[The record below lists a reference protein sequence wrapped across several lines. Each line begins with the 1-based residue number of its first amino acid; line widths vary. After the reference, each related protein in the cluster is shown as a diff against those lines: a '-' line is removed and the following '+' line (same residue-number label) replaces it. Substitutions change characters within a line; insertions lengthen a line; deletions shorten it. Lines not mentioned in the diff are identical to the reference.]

1 LDAAWIHKDRDWS
14 EYKATERGQVPGTV
28 SGTIADDDLLREQQ
42 GLCGTGAHTAGAE
55 EFFQGDEKVVTQD
68 EQIAHELCVITRG
81 NNHKTK
87 TALQGP
93 FALHF
98 YEFAMHG
105 CVTMQYF

>member
-1 LDAAWIHKDRDWS
+1 
-14 EYKATERGQVPGTV
+14 V

-55 EFFQGDEKVVTQD
+55 EFFQGDEKVITQD

-81 NNHKTK
+81 NNHKT
-87 TALQGP
+87 ALQEP

-98 YEFAMHG
+98 DEFAMHG
-105 CVTMQYF
+105 CVTTHYS